1 VSVRG
6 LLHLRSSEK
15 QTLHR
20 TCETFHTRQ
29 QLPIK
34 TTECPLP

>member
-1 VSVRG
+1 VSVRR
-6 LLHLRSSEK
+6 LLYLRSSEK

-20 TCETFHTRQ
+20 TCETFHARQ